1 MKKRLIIGLTLFLI
15 LTTYRSQN
23 LFLDFKFN
31 IEKIIVENSSIYN
44 EMDIKK
50 GLISIYNKNL
60 LFLDKESIKKILA
73 KKSFIQSYEVKKIYP
88 NKLKIKIY
96 EKKPIAILQSKKKK
110 FYFTDNNDFVVF
122 QDLEN
127 YKDLPIVFGKRK
139 NFKILFKA
147 LNEINF
153 SIDQIKKF
161 YFFESNRWDLL
172 TYQNKLIK
180 LPNKD
185 YLLSLKNYLILKND
199 KNFDKYKIFDY
210 RIKDQLILK

>member
-31 IEKIIVENSSIYN
+31 IEKIIIENSSIYN

-73 KKSFIQSYEVKKIYP
+73 TKSFIQSYEVKKIYP

-110 FYFTDNNDFVVF
+110 FYFTDNNDFVAF